1 MENINK
7 YFYHAREGDKGFMD
21 KATKEIEKFSIN
33 ILRHYKELRS
43 FIDGINDNNI
53 FCISNADIECTKRLV
68 SKLEKAMSKLNPI
81 QKKLI

>member
-1 MENINK
+1 MNILPRVKSNGSLFGESSNGEGGLENINK
-7 YFYHAREGDKGFMD
+7 YFYHACEGDKGFMD

-53 FCISNADIECTKRLV
+53 FCISNG
-68 SKLEKAMSKLNPI
+68 
-81 QKKLI
+81 